1 MGPVAGGGW
10 GLAPGSMSAEVMVG
24 SSDMCVQM
32 TVCLHI
38 HCLLIGHKDEGR
50 WDILPEFFRL

>member
-38 HCLLIGHKDEGR
+38 HCLLIGHKDE
-50 WDILPEFFRL
+50 DSS